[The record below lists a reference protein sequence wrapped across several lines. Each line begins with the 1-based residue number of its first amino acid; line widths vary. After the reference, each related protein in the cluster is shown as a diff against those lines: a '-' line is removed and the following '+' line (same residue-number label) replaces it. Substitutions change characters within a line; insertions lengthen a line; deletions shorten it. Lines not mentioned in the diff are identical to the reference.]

1 MKILLGTLKKILF
14 WSYERGSW
22 QYDVMC
28 VLILAFI
35 FFGPN
40 SLFHSKRS
48 SLADAAS
55 AGPIFVS
62 RQEVGLVESIDLE
75 KQIGDRLAEKY
86 GHRVVVSDIKQVKD
100 DSGNVVGYLAWEK
113 K

>member
-1 MKILLGTLKKILF
+1 MRILLRTLKKILF

-40 SLFHSKRS
+40 SLFHSQRS
-48 SLADAAS
+48 SLADEAG
-55 AGPIFVS
+55 AGPVFVS
-62 RQEVGLVESIDLE
+62 RDEVGPVDSINLE
-75 KQIGDRLAEKY
+75 KVIGDRLSEKY
-86 GHRVVVSDIKQVKD
+86 GHRVVVSGIKQVKD
-100 DSGNVVGYLAWEK
+100 DSGNVAGYLAWEK